1 MEKRDI
7 IVIVVAIFIVLIMA
21 MYIKPL
27 VTGKEAKLIPDEIS
41 NLFKKD
47 NLSNI
52 SEDDKDH
59 PMKSEEQIYS
69 NLSITSI
76 SPNDMKPN
84 STSIIEIKGKNF
96 TESMEIQVFSDSHN
110 QTFNTTFENDK
121 LIGKNVVL
129 SEGEWIVKIFDTEF
143 NKTINTKYVI
153 RVTPTPTPVPT
164 WDGKP
169 KPLTINE
176 KYESKPWGRIYPSDV
191 NVNTTKMNTYINFSG
206 VTGVISNPI
215 YIPSG
220 YWDVVYNV
228 DFRTEIANP
237 ENDEVFEFNRQFK
250 EPLVTYEGN
259 FTLFYLGGN
268 PIPMLVPD
276 KSREESETDFKP
288 SKYTVLTKTP
298 DDEPNAIPPYETDT
312 IKYVSGT
319 QPALVETVGYMK
331 PVFKMVIKNFDNQS
345 VPPIVITPSGGID
358 PLQWNEAVHKKEAE
372 KIMTQKGKKDYFES
386 EEYQDAWEEKWNYIK
401 DPRPWKERIFGPGN
415 YTFEILTQSIDS
427 YNIQILVPEAA
438 STQDQSDENFVS
450 KNENENI
457 RVMVHSFVDN
467 FNTIIGPEYYSNISE
482 YFDVKNYSSDEIKLI
497 KENYA
502 QKRAAGIIIKDIIFN
517 DISLRG
523 YLGQTNK
530 LVYGTDAT
538 IKGSFIIDHN
548 GYEKLAP
555 FDLELKKTDNSW
567 RFVNSPDIRY

>member
-1 MEKRDI
+1 
-7 IVIVVAIFIVLIMA
+7 
-21 MYIKPL
+21 
-27 VTGKEAKLIPDEIS
+27 
-41 NLFKKD
+41 
-47 NLSNI
+47 
-52 SEDDKDH
+52 
-59 PMKSEEQIYS
+59 
-69 NLSITSI
+69 
-76 SPNDMKPN
+76 
-84 STSIIEIKGKNF
+84 
-96 TESMEIQVFSDSHN
+96 
-110 QTFNTTFENDK
+110 
-121 LIGKNVVL
+121 
-129 SEGEWIVKIFDTEF
+129 
-143 NKTINTKYVI
+143 
-153 RVTPTPTPVPT
+153 
-164 WDGKP
+164 
-169 KPLTINE
+169 
-176 KYESKPWGRIYPSDV
+176 
-191 NVNTTKMNTYINFSG
+191 
-206 VTGVISNPI
+206 
-215 YIPSG
+215 
-220 YWDVVYNV
+220 
-228 DFRTEIANP
+228 
-237 ENDEVFEFNRQFK
+237 
-250 EPLVTYEGN
+250 
-259 FTLFYLGGN
+259 
-268 PIPMLVPD
+268 MLVPD